1 MERVIAA
8 ISKCQDKKG
17 MQQLL
22 TMPTE
27 VIAVTVLM
35 MVGMG
40 LNLPAWK
47 TNASNDSHHVKL
59 KINWSDDDGV
69 STYMSVNYDIQTDAI
84 GLDKCP
90 SLYPILVVIFGKPGQ
105 KSKG

>member
-1 MERVIAA
+1 MNPYVVRLPFTHLIKLSVTVDFILVNKCQHDPVTNNGTLKGCNEKRNRQCAMERVIAA

-35 MVGMG
+35 MVGIG
-40 LNLPAWK
+40 LNLPA
-47 TNASNDSHHVKL
+47 
-59 KINWSDDDGV
+59 
-69 STYMSVNYDIQTDAI
+69 
-84 GLDKCP
+84 
-90 SLYPILVVIFGKPGQ
+90 
-105 KSKG
+105 